1 MGYILSEGKGIMM
14 WLKNRGNNEQ
24 FAGYLL
30 KLFNQQTNIT
40 FHRITFTSCNN
51 KRFQRFT
58 TWYGLQN
65 ISQLVKDF
73 QVYRVE
79 KLKQKEISLENYY
92 NSDWH
97 KFFMSNQIQT
107 TNELY
112 KKFKNKI
119 RYGEFKAFH
128 KKSKCKFGIVS

>member
-1 MGYILSEGKGIMM
+1 MSILSEGRGVMM

-30 KLFNQQTNIT
+30 KLFNQQTNIS
-40 FHRITFTSCNN
+40 FHRITFTSCDN

-58 TWYGLQN
+58 TWYGLQD
-65 ISQLVKDF
+65 ISQLLKDY
-73 QVYRVE
+73 QVYKVE

-92 NSDWH
+92 NSEWH
-97 KFFMSNQIQT
+97 KFFMSNQTQT

-112 KKFKNKI
+112 KQFKNKI

-128 KKSKCKFGIVS
+128 KKSKCKFGVVS